1 MAAVATE
8 RLIPAAPVSADPTQ
22 SYLREIGQI
31 ALLTPQE
38 ETELARAIEAGVL
51 AAEALRVG
59 ADPADEADLQTL
71 VALGEAARQRM
82 IQANLRLVVATA
94 KRYIGVGMALL
105 DLVQEGN
112 LGLMRAVDGFDYQR
126 GFRFSTYATWW
137 IRQAVISALADQGR
151 TIRVPVQ
158 VASEVQRAVRTQHE
172 MFHES
177 GRMPTTAELA
187 DALDTTVERVRD
199 LLGWANTPVSLHT
212 PTGDGDD
219 ILADLLPDDGAQQAL
234 GGVFT
239 GLLRKDVTAALA
251 SLDEREREIVTL
263 RFGLHD
269 GQPRTLEDLAGHL
282 RISRERVRQI
292 EARALARLRRA
303 DSGGALISYLR

>member
-8 RLIPAAPVSADPTQ
+8 RSVPAAPVSADPTQ
-22 SYLREIGQI
+22 SYLHEIGRI

-38 ETELARAIEAGVL
+38 EIELARAIEAGVL

-59 ADPADEADLQTL
+59 ADPADEADLRTL
-71 VALGEAARQRM
+71 VALGEAARQRL
-82 IQANLRLVVATA
+82 IQANLRLVVANA

-137 IRQAVISALADQGR
+137 IRQAIISALADQGR

-158 VASEVQRAVRTQHE
+158 VASEVQRAVRTQRE

-187 DALDTTVERVRD
+187 EALDTTVERVRD
-199 LLGWANTPVSLHT
+199 LLSWANTPVSLHM
-212 PTGDGDD
+212 PTGEGDD
-219 ILADLLPDDGAQQAL
+219 VLADLLPDDGAQRAL

-239 GLLRKDVTAALA
+239 GLMRKDVIAALA
-251 SLDEREREIVTL
+251 SLDEREREILTL

-269 GQPRTLEDLAGHL
+269 GQQRTLGDLASHL